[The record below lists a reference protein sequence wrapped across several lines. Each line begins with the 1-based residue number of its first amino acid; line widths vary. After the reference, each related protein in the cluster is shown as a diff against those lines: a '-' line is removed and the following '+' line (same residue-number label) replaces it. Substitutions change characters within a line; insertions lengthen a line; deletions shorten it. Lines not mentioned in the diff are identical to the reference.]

1 MLGSIR
7 TPKQWETYMQH
18 RARFSPDVL
27 KIDAAAETYRI
38 CEAIKDQ
45 VQDQLRRRGVVLGLS
60 GGIDSSVTAAL
71 CVRALGATR
80 VFGVLMPERDSE
92 PDSTRLGRVVAEL
105 LKVETI
111 LEDIA
116 PILDAAG
123 CYRRRDEFMRL
134 AIPEYGGVQEQNC
147 PAACGGRLPVQHLLA
162 PRGGSQRGAE
172 KREAVAR
179 GLLRHRRRD
188 QHEAAD
194 AQADRVL
201 PRRSVKLR
209 GGRHAQPA

>member
-134 AIPEYGGVQEQNC
+134 AIPEYGPGYRSKIVLP
-147 PAACGGRLPVQHLLA
+147 PAAAASAYNIFSLVVESPSGEQRKVRLSLA
-162 PRGGSQRGAE
+162 AYLGIVAATNMNQR
-172 KREAVAR
+172 
-179 GLLRHRRRD
+179 
-188 QHEAAD
+188 
-194 AQADRVL
+194 
-201 PRRSVKLR
+201 
-209 GGRHAQPA
+209 